1 MSKSIKRYAI
11 FFEFLGDNFFGSQ
24 IQPNKRTVQGELQ
37 KALNILFRTL
47 KNEIK
52 IIPSGRTDAKVSA
65 IYQVAH
71 FDSPDIENKDKFLYS
86 LNSIL
91 PKDLKVFELKEM
103 PLDFHAQ
110 KQAKYKH
117 YRYTIENDHVASVF
131 FKNVLFYPYKKLD
144 IERINQSLK
153 YLIGHKDFTSFA
165 SKSDNPYTD
174 CTIYYAKAKEVE
186 IEGHN
191 FIFIDI
197 IGNRFL
203 YNMVRSI
210 IGEILFI
217 ERNSLNPS
225 VMNDVIEAK
234 SRAMAKDT
242 ACALGLKLMYVGYD
256 DVNNYINN
264 SLKGR

>member
-1 MSKSIKRYAI
+1 MSKGNRRYAI
-11 FFEFLGDNFFGSQ
+11 FFEFLGQNFFGSQ
-24 IQPNKRTVQGELQ
+24 IQPDKRTVQGELQ

-52 IIPSGRTDAKVSA
+52 IVPSGRTDAKVSA
-65 IYQVAH
+65 SYQVAH
-71 FDSPDIENKDKFLYS
+71 FDSPKIENTDKFLYS

-91 PKDLKVFELKEM
+91 PPDLKVFELKEVSKN
-103 PLDFHAQ
+103 FHAQ

-153 YLIGHKDFTSFA
+153 YLVGHKDFTSFA

-174 CTIYYAKAKEVE
+174 CIIYYAKAKEE
-186 IEGHN
+186 KIEGHN

-210 IGEILFI
+210 IGEILYI
-217 ERNSLNPS
+217 ERNSLDPF

-234 SRAMAKDT
+234 SRAKAQDT
-242 ACALGLKLMYVGYD
+242 ISAAGLKLMYVGYN
-256 DVNNYINN
+256 DVSNYINN